1 MTSSKMTSSKTPNH
15 ASALAARRADRERDG
30 LQAMREY
37 QAEQARI
44 DANTA
49 RLRAARLAK
58 EAADTAIEQAV
69 EPKPVRGLAK
79 AARRSAAQDQTR
91 QSSD

>member
-1 MTSSKMTSSKTPNH
+1 MTSSKTPNRT
-15 ASALAARRADRERDG
+15 SELAARRADRERDG

-58 EAADTAIEQAV
+58 EAADATREQAAV
-69 EPKPVRGLAK
+69 APKP
-79 AARRSAAQDQTR
+79 ARRLGKSVRRVPAGNSA
-91 QSSD
+91 

>member
-1 MTSSKMTSSKTPNH
+1 MTSSKTPNRT
-15 ASALAARRADRERDG
+15 SVLAARRADRERDG

-58 EAADTAIEQAV
+58 EADAALEPAAV
-69 EPKPVRGLAK
+69 EPKPARRIAK
-79 AARRSAAQDQTR
+79 AARRTPAGNPA
-91 QSSD
+91 

>member
-1 MTSSKMTSSKTPNH
+1 MTSSKTPNR

-58 EAADTAIEQAV
+58 EAAEAALEQAAV
-69 EPKPVRGLAK
+69 EPKPVRRLAK
-79 AARRSAAQDQTR
+79 AARGSAAQGQTR
-91 QSSD
+91 QNSK

>member
-1 MTSSKMTSSKTPNH
+1 MTSSKTPNRT
-15 ASALAARRADRERDG
+15 SVLAARRADRERDG

-58 EAADTAIEQAV
+58 EVADAALEPAAV
-69 EPKPVRGLAK
+69 EPKPARRIAK
-79 AARRSAAQDQTR
+79 AARRTSAGNPA
-91 QSSD
+91 

>member
-1 MTSSKMTSSKTPNH
+1 MTSSKTPNRT
-15 ASALAARRADRERDG
+15 SQLAARRADRERDG

-58 EAADTAIEQAV
+58 EAADAALEQDAV
-69 EPKPVRGLAK
+69 EPKAVRRLAK
-79 AARRSAAQDQTR
+79 APRRTSAGSA
-91 QSSD
+91 